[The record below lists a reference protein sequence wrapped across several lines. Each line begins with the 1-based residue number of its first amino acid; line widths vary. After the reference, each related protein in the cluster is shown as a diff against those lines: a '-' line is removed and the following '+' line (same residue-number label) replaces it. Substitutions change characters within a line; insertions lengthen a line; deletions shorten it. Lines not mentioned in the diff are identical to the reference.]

1 MLLFLTDKRE
11 VNNMNNEIS
20 FNFNRVELDSFYE
33 LYKKTKVDKEP
44 VEYNLNDYITYISV
58 TEDFLINRA
67 NDKETAINL
76 IITKMVT
83 LEALLVMYKWGEE
96 KNIKLEERLINPPKE
111 SKFFIRLYDILLTD
125 YLNLKDSCK
134 EDWCFPISSSLSF
147 KEEPQ
152 SIRLYYD
159 MTDQRKHIEKTSLIY
174 LYESGKTDVFEI
186 TYDLSN
192 APLCSFL
199 TNLNNAMEKIKNNKP
214 SLSSFIKE
222 SNILLEQLAVL
233 NFYI

>member
-1 MLLFLTDKRE
+1 
-11 VNNMNNEIS
+11 MNNEIS
-20 FNFNRVELDSFYE
+20 FNFNGIELDSFYE

-58 TEDFLINRA
+58 TEDFLIYRA
-67 NDKETAINL
+67 NDKEKAINL

-96 KNIKLEERLINPPKE
+96 KNIKLEERLINSPKE
-111 SKFFIRLYDILLTD
+111 SKFFIRLYDRLLTD
-125 YLNLKDSCK
+125 YLNLKESCK
-134 EDWCFPISSSLSF
+134 EDWYFPISSLSF

-152 SIRLYYD
+152 SIRLCHD

-199 TNLNNAMEKIKNNKP
+199 TNLNNAMEKIKNTKP